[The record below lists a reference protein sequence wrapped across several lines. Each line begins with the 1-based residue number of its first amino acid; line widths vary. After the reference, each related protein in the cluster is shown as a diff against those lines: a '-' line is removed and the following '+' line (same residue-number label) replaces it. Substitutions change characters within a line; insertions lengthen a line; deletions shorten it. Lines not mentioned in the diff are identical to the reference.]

1 MYPTILKSRFP
12 GVFTNCFPEQPKLC
26 SPQLQGS
33 SFAYSLSHITEI
45 LNSAISL
52 TIMMVKTATQET
64 TSIYNQ
70 PSLFT
75 NNSNLSSPVKK
86 GALPLVKQSA
96 RCLKEQ
102 I

>member
-1 MYPTILKSRFP
+1 
-12 GVFTNCFPEQPKLC
+12 
-26 SPQLQGS
+26 
-33 SFAYSLSHITEI
+33 
-45 LNSAISL
+45 
-52 TIMMVKTATQET
+52 MMVKTATHET
-64 TSIYNQ
+64 MSIYNQ

-86 GALPLVKQSA
+86 GALPLVKQNA